1 VPAPKR
7 PQRIQ
12 GKTAVKKNNRHSIRL
27 KNYDYS
33 TPGYYFVTICTRDR
47 KSLFGEVTSGQ
58 MLLNP
63 VGEKIQSVWIS
74 LPDYYPGIEIDS
86 YVVMPNH
93 LHGIL
98 ALNVGA
104 GPRARPG
111 QGQARRPAPTLSLPD
126 VIQRFKSFSTTLYR
140 KENKK
145 NGKSNPTLWQ
155 RNYYEHVI
163 RRDESL
169 DGIRKYIQENPS
181 KWEMDK
187 DNPVNF
193 KSNE

>member
-1 VPAPKR
+1 MV
-7 PQRIQ
+7 
-12 GKTAVKKNNRHSIRL
+12 
-27 KNYDYS
+27 
-33 TPGYYFVTICTRDR
+33 
-47 KSLFGEVTSGQ
+47 
-58 MLLNP
+58 LNP
-63 VGEKIQSVWIS
+63 LGEEIQSVWVS
-74 LPDYYPGIEIDS
+74 LQDHYAGIEMDY

-104 GPRARPG
+104 GLRARPG
-111 QGQARRPAPTLSLPD
+111 RQGQAQRPAPTLSFPD

-140 KENKK
+140 KRF
-145 NGKSNPTLWQ
+145 GKGGKLNSALWQ

-169 DGIRKYIQENPS
+169 DEIRKYILENPL
-181 KWEMDK
+181 KWELDK
-187 DNPVNF
+187 DNPMNF